1 MSMRVRF
8 APSPTGF
15 LHVGS
20 ARSALFNWLAAR
32 HAGGIFILRSD
43 DTDTERNSPEY
54 QQDIIDGLRWLGLD
68 WDEGVEVG
76 GPYAPYRQSER
87 LGRYREAAEAMLAAG
102 DAYRCFCTAEE
113 LDERRKAAMA
123 EGRPPGYDGR
133 CRSIPPDEAL
143 RRAESGEPASVRFAV
158 PRPGTTSFDDVV
170 RGRVEF
176 DHDNVDDFVI
186 LRTNGSPTY
195 HLASSVDD
203 VDFAISDVVRGEDL
217 LSSTPKHILLGRALG
232 GPEIIYAHLSLL
244 HGPDGKKLS
253 KRHGHT
259 SLQAYRDAGI
269 LPEAMV
275 NYLALLGWSPGEDE
289 TIVSRQE
296 MVDRFDLGAVS
307 KNPAIFD
314 PDKLEWMNGVY
325 IRDLEPED
333 FARRA
338 RPGVELAV
346 GRDLTA
352 DEWSTF
358 VDLAP
363 AIQERAKN
371 LAEVAPQVMFLLSDD
386 VEYDSDS
393 WAKVMETPEARNALE
408 RASARLEGLAEWR
421 TVAIEESLRSMLDEA
436 GLSAR
441 KGLQPIRVAV
451 TGSSVSPPLFESLEA
466 LGRERSL
473 HRLAAALA
481 RL

>member
-32 HAGGIFILRSD
+32 HAGGVFILRSD

-54 QQDIIDGLRWLGLD
+54 HEDIVAGLRWLGLD

-76 GPYAPYRQSER
+76 GPYAPYQQSER

-102 DAYRCFCTAEE
+102 DAYRCFCTAAE

-123 EGRPPGYDGR
+123 EGRPPGYDAR
-133 CRSIPPDEAL
+133 CRSIPPDEAR
-143 RRAESGEPASVRFAV
+143 RRADGGEAASLRFAV

-176 DHDNVDDFVI
+176 DHENVDDFVI

-203 VDFAISDVVRGEDL
+203 VDFAISHVVRGEDL

-232 GPEIIYAHLSLL
+232 GPEIVYAHLSLL

-259 SLQAYRDAGI
+259 SLQAYRDIGI

-275 NYLALLGWSPGEDE
+275 NYLALLGWSPGDDE
-289 TIVSRQE
+289 TVVSRQD
-296 MVDRFDLGAVS
+296 MVDRFDLAEVS
-307 KNPAIFD
+307 KNPAVFD

-325 IRDLEPED
+325 IRDLEPGD
-333 FARRA
+333 FAA
-338 RPGVELAV
+338 RSLPGVELAL
-346 GRDLTA
+346 GRELSSH
-352 DEWSTF
+352 ERSTF

-371 LAEVAPQVMFLLSDD
+371 LAEVAPQVMFLFTDE
-386 VEYDSDS
+386 VAYDQVS
-393 WAKVMETPEARNALE
+393 WTKVMDTPEARSALE
-408 RASARLEGLAEWR
+408 GASARLEGLGDWKTEP
-421 TVAIEESLRSMLDEA
+421 IEEALRAMLDDA

-473 HRLAAALA
+473 RRLDTALS

>member
-1 MSMRVRF
+1 MRVRF

-32 HAGGIFILRSD
+32 NGGGVFILRSD

-54 QQDIIDGLRWLGLD
+54 QEDIIAGLRWLGLD

-87 LGRYREAAEAMLAAG
+87 LGRYQEAAEAMLAAG

-133 CRSIPPDEAL
+133 CRAIAPDEAS
-143 RRAESGEPASVRFAV
+143 RRAESGEAASFRFAV
-158 PRPGTTSFDDVV
+158 PRPGATSFDDVV
-170 RGRVEF
+170 RGRIEF
-176 DHDNVDDFVI
+176 DHENVDDFVI
-186 LRTNGSPTY
+186 LRSDGSPTY

-203 VDFAISDVVRGEDL
+203 VDFAISHVVRGEDL

-232 GPEIIYAHLSLL
+232 GPEITYAHLSLL

-275 NYLALLGWSPGEDE
+275 NYLALLGWSPGDDE
-289 TIVSRQE
+289 TIVSREE
-296 MVDRFDLGAVS
+296 MVDRFDLATVS

-325 IRDLEPED
+325 IRALDPLDFVARAQPWVESVLERELTGD
-333 FARRA
+333 EQSMFA
-338 RPGVELAV
+338 V
-346 GRDLTA
+346 
-352 DEWSTF
+352 
-358 VDLAP
+358 LAP
-363 AIQERAKN
+363 AIQERAKD
-371 LAEVAPQVMFLLSDD
+371 LAEVAPQVMFLFTEE
-386 VEYDSDS
+386 VAYDPDS
-393 WAKVMETPEARNALE
+393 WTKVMETPEARGALE
-408 RASARLEGLAEWR
+408 GAAASLGDLKPWGTA
-421 TVAIEESLRSMLDEA
+421 AIDEALRSMLEA
-436 GLSAR
+436 SGLSAR

-466 LGRERSL
+466 LGRDRSL
-473 HRLAAALA
+473 HRVAAALS